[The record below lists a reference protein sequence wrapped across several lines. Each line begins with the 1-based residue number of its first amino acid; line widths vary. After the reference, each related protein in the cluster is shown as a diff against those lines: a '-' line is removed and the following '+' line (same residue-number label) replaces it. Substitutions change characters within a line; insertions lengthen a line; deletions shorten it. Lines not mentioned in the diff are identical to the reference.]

1 MFVHKNTQKLALIL
15 ARYSKNLCS
24 TQRYIFFFLLEIFRV
39 QATSQ
44 TGEDDLDE
52 ELQTEPIHTLEK
64 WTQNPP
70 PPLTSLPDPNDQD
83 AVIQALHGV
92 GGQMENHDISQK
104 TMKAVDSIRLS
115 KFLESASQALITL
128 LEEDEERRYGSS
140 KEAQEQKDVVFS
152 DRVTLLGK

>member
-1 MFVHKNTQKLALIL
+1 MTGFRSNTERTLFEI
-15 ARYSKNLCS
+15 YSRNRASFIK
-24 TQRYIFFFLLEIFRV
+24 IFDLSETIFRV